1 MASSMLSL
9 TVKKF
14 DDLQSNI
21 KIMQLRNEPLQNM
34 NMENVGTV
42 HWSRKI
48 SSFFIIGT
56 KAIWIPICQNS
67 VE

>member
-1 MASSMLSL
+1 MASSMLL
-9 TVKKF
+9 LIVRKF
-14 DDLQSNI
+14 ADLQSII

-56 KAIWIPICQNS
+56 KAI
-67 VE
+67 